1 MNFVDGTTGVTS
13 TYGDSLLDT
22 ANLPVNNKNVQ
33 ITFGASVSNLTPAGL
48 YSADLSLI
56 ATGKF

>member
-1 MNFVDGTTGVTS
+1 M
-13 TYGDSLLDT
+13 
-22 ANLPVNNKNVQ
+22 K
-33 ITFGASVSNLTPAGL
+33 ITFGASIANDTPAGK